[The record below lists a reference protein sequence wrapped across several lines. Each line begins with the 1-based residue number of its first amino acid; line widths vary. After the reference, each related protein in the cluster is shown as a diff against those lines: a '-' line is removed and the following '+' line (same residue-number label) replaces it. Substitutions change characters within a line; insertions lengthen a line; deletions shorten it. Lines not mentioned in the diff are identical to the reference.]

1 MSVEGPLT
9 EVPYHPGSP
18 SILGDE
24 HVPVEPVVARERNIA
39 GVQLIQQDSPSA
51 PLPDSTPL
59 FTIISNGTTK
69 GESKLVSSDG
79 YEHSIKKRFNNSVNW
94 RCTHRT
100 RDNICGATLIQR
112 DEEFKLEKNKHIH
125 RGVYD
130 IVQKVQKVEK
140 NPHLQADPVSPQ
152 GSHTC

>member
-51 PLPDSTPL
+51 MDALVNYITPPRPNQVGDL
-59 FTIISNGTTK
+59 HYS
-69 GESKLVSSDG
+69 
-79 YEHSIKKRFNNSVNW
+79 
-94 RCTHRT
+94 
-100 RDNICGATLIQR
+100 
-112 DEEFKLEKNKHIH
+112 EK
-125 RGVYD
+125 
-130 IVQKVQKVEK
+130 E
-140 NPHLQADPVSPQ
+140 
-152 GSHTC
+152 